1 MNFSP
6 KYGSSE
12 KTASLQQHFNCQK
25 DASRCRCKFDRQKI
39 RRSKRMKRY
48 FRFIVLLPLV
58 LVLSIAAFGQETTG
72 NIEGTVRDS
81 AGAVVPNVTVTITS
95 SKGAASS
102 SATTTGTTTGFRRT
116 ITTDEKGFFRVL
128 QVPPGSFDVITTAAN
143 GFGEARYEN
152 VTVAIGQTTQ
162 LDVTVNPG
170 TTSTTVDVAV
180 SDAPPVDTTNNAI
193 STSINAQKI
202 ELIPKG
208 VDFTSVLKTVPGVRP
223 EARAGGFSVDGASG
237 SENVFVIDGQEVT
250 NFRTGTLNGNNAIPT
265 QFVQEVQVKS
275 SGFDAEFGGA
285 TGGVISVVTKG
296 GSNEFR
302 GEFGMQFSTPK
313 FSGEPR
319 PILQRFTSGSVA
331 NGNFSQPTEYVLPPK
346 SQGTNVFPTANLS
359 GPIFKNKLYFFGS
372 YTPQIFD
379 TITTTGFFT
388 NAPAATR
395 TLTTTETFR
404 LKRTYEYAFARLDA
418 TPFDN
423 LRLSSTYTWNPIVD
437 QGAIPFATFGVG
449 SAPPSFGG
457 SVPSVDFG
465 GSVGRLTGRQLTDRQ
480 GGRQTSNNF
489 TFQGVYTPTNNLVVS
504 GRFSRGFL
512 NEKLGNYFV
521 PPGIRIVCA
530 AGATSMNPIPGACPQ
545 GFVSPANT
553 EVTKDVS
560 IRTNY
565 EIDATYIVA
574 DFGGRHEFKS
584 GYQRFKIF
592 NDAERGYVN
601 KGRIDFEYGV
611 PINQVG
617 AGPVTPSAPICAAGQ
632 TTGCVLG
639 TGILIRVGTVGTASN
654 LNQGFYIQDK
664 YQPLNRLTL
673 NLGVR
678 FEKEDLP
685 SFNGLAPPINFGW
698 TDKIAPRLGFAYDI
712 FGDGKTK
719 IFASYG
725 RFYDRLKFELPRGSF
740 GGDKFYQDYFEIFPG
755 EVYTQFTL
763 QNILGGFTG
772 RSVCPQTGFITSGAR
787 SRCQQDF
794 RVASNDPNSTLFD
807 GGKVDP
813 DLKPFRQTEFT
824 VGAERQLSRDYVLR
838 ARYTFK
844 NVDTAVEDAGFR
856 NSEDSEAYIIGN
868 PGSGLHLSA
877 LQQQGYKKVAVPQ
890 RRYDGAEFVVEKR
903 LSNNYYFNVN
913 YTYSR
918 LFGNY
923 SGLASSD
930 ENGRTSP
937 GVNRFFDL
945 PYIGFTA
952 TGEPDNGRLG
962 TDRPHVFNAYGAY
975 IFDWL
980 KSKTNS
986 TELSVFQ
993 TVTSGTLQTTK
1004 IYLVNN
1010 ITPTIFTGRGDLGR
1024 TPTFSQTDFNI
1035 THRYR
1040 FGRDNRFTVVG
1051 DLNILN
1057 LFHQNTVIGVFSDIN
1072 TAATVINGPTLGFP
1086 DNTAAFTNAFNSG
1099 QLLAPINNYLNGA
1112 ADRRD
1117 SRYKLPTAYQA
1128 PRSVRFGFRLI
1139 F

>member
-1 MNFSP
+1 M
-6 KYGSSE
+6 KKRIDYV
-12 KTASLQQHFNCQK
+12 SLMLGVILCLTT
-25 DASRCRCKFDRQKI
+25 
-39 RRSKRMKRY
+39 
-48 FRFIVLLPLV
+48 V
-58 LVLSIAAFGQETTG
+58 AFGQETTG
-72 NIEGTVRDS
+72 NIEGSIKDS
-81 AGAVVPNVTVTITS
+81 AGAVVPNVTITITS
-95 SKGAASS
+95 AKGSASGT
-102 SATTTGTTTGFRRT
+102 TTTGITTGFRRT
-116 ITTDEKGFFRVL
+116 ITTDEQGFFRVL
-128 QVPPGSFDVITTAAN
+128 QVPPGAYDVVTTATS

-152 VTVAIGQTTQ
+152 VTVAIGQNTQ
-162 LDVTVNPG
+162 LAVTVNPG
-170 TTSTTVDVAV
+170 ANTVAVDVSV

-193 STSINAQKI
+193 QTSINAQKI

-223 EARAGGFSVDGASG
+223 ETKSGGFSVDGASG

-250 NFRTGTLNGNNAIPT
+250 NFRTGTLNRNNNIPT

-296 GSNEFR
+296 GSNDFR
-302 GEFGMQFSTPK
+302 GEVGMQFDTPK
-313 FSGEPR
+313 FSGNPR
-319 PILQRFTSGSVA
+319 PTLLRFTSGSVA
-331 NGNFSQPTEYVLPPK
+331 NNNFVQPTEYDSPPK
-346 SQGTNVFPTANLS
+346 SQGTNVFPTANLG
-359 GPIFKNKLYFFGS
+359 GPIFRNKLYFFGS
-372 YTPQIFD
+372 YTPQVFD
-379 TITTTGFFT
+379 TITTTNFFT
-388 NAPAATR
+388 NAPLATR
-395 TLTTTETFR
+395 TLTATETFR

-437 QGAIPFATFGVG
+437 EGAIPFAAFGVG
-449 SAPPSFGG
+449 SAPASFGG
-457 SVPSVDFG
+457 AIPSVDFG
-465 GSVGRLTGRQLTDRQ
+465 GSIGRLTGRQLTDRQ
-480 GGRQTSNNF
+480 GGRQTSNNV
-489 TFQGVYTPTNNLVVS
+489 TFQGVYTPTSNLVFS

-521 PPGIRIVCA
+521 PQGIRINCVN
-530 AGATSMNPIPGACPQ
+530 GSTSSNPIPGACPQ
-545 GFVSPANT
+545 GLLTPSNT
-553 EVTKDVS
+553 ETIRDAS

-565 EIDATYIVA
+565 EGDVTYIA
-574 DFGGRHEFKS
+574 SNFGGRHEFKG
-584 GYQRFKIF
+584 GYQRFKIL
-592 NDAERGYVN
+592 NDAARGYST

-611 PINQVG
+611 PIDEAG
-617 AGPVTPSAPICAAGQ
+617 ATGVTPTPGAI
-632 TTGCVLG
+632 G
-639 TGILIRVGTVGTASN
+639 TGVLIRIGTLGKGEN
-654 LNQGFYIQDK
+654 LNQGVYFQDK
-664 YQPLNRLTL
+664 WQPFSRLSI
-673 NLGVR
+673 NAGIR

-685 SFNGLAPPINFGW
+685 SFNGYAPPINFGW
-698 TDKIAPRLGFAYDI
+698 GDKIAPRLGFAYDI

-740 GGDKFYQDYFEIFPG
+740 GGEVFYQDYFEIFPG

-763 QNILGGFTG
+763 QNIIGGFTG
-772 RSVCPQTGFITSGAR
+772 RSVCPSTGFIVSGAR
-787 SRCQQDF
+787 SRCQQDY
-794 RVASNDPNSTLFD
+794 RVATNDPNASIFD

-813 DLKPFRQTEFT
+813 NLKPFRQTEFT

-856 NSEDSEAYIIGN
+856 NAADSEAYIIGN
-868 PGSGLHLSA
+868 PGSGLHLEL
-877 LQQQGYKKVAVPQ
+877 LQQLGYTKVAKPQ
-890 RRYDGAEFVVEKR
+890 RRYDGLEFVVEKR

-952 TGEPDNGRLG
+952 TGESDSGRLA

-975 IFDWL
+975 IFDWAG
-980 KSKTNS
+980 SKTNS
-986 TELSVFQ
+986 TEFSVFQ
-993 TVTSGTLQTTK
+993 TITSGTPQTTRL
-1004 IYLVNN
+1004 YLVNN

-1024 TPTFSQTDFNI
+1024 TPTFSQTDFAV

-1040 FGRDNRFTVVG
+1040 FGRDNRFTLVG
-1051 DLNILN
+1051 DLNFLN
-1057 LFHQNTVIGVFSDIN
+1057 LFDQDTVTGVFTDIG
-1072 TAATVINGPTLGFP
+1072 TAQAVITGPTLGFP
-1086 DNTAAFTNAFNSG
+1086 DNTEEFTNAFNSG
-1099 QLLAPINNYLNGA
+1099 QLLTPINNYLNGA
-1112 ADRRD
+1112 PNRKD
-1117 SRYKLPTAYQA
+1117 SRYGQPNAFQA
-1128 PRSVRFGFRLI
+1128 PRSVRFGFRLL